1 MEAARDDAGV
11 RSLVMNGLCCCFLR
25 WEDGGQIN

>member
-11 RSLVMNGLCCCFLR
+11 RSLVMNGLRCCFRR

>member
-11 RSLVMNGLCCCFLR
+11 RSLVMKELCCCFLR
-25 WEDGGQIN
+25 WEDGGQMN